1 MFLLRAHLFSPFGP
15 SYPLLRLRRR
25 LDVVQSHRH
34 HRPVHEILHVENE
47 ARLGNA
53 TRVKDRKGRRGAEGK
68 INWRFSTVDP
78 QWEDGWG
85 ERVTAVPSGERNQI
99 FIDSLEGKMYRGEM
113 TDRSSVAENGAMLFG
128 LQLGSRKR
136 GRIRI
141 GQLTLRILGIFM
153 KGRLQTFF
161 PPFP

>member
-1 MFLLRAHLFSPFGP
+1 MGG
-15 SYPLLRLRRR
+15 
-25 LDVVQSHRH
+25 
-34 HRPVHEILHVENE
+34 
-47 ARLGNA
+47 RLGREGYCG
-53 TRVKDRKGRRGAEGK
+53 TIRRKKSNIYRFLGGENVSRR
-68 INWRFSTVDP
+68 D
-78 QWEDGWG
+78 
-85 ERVTAVPSGERNQI
+85 
-99 FIDSLEGKMYRGEM
+99 
-113 TDRSSVAENGAMLFG
+113 DRSFERGRKRSAAMLFG

>member
-1 MFLLRAHLFSPFGP
+1 MRDIRERERDTSARCFFYEPTSSPLSAP

-78 QWEDGWG
+78 QWENGWG

-113 TDRSSVAENGAMLFG
+113 TDRSSVTENGARRCF
-128 LQLGSRKR
+128 SAYS
-136 GRIRI
+136 
-141 GQLTLRILGIFM
+141 
-153 KGRLQTFF
+153 
-161 PPFP
+161 